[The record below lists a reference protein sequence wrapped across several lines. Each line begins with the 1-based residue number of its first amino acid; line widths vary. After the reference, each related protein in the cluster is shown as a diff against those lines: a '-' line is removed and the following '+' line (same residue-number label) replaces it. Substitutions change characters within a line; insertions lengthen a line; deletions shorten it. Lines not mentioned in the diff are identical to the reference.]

1 MKSYR
6 EIFRSSAIIGS
17 SSVINIAISIIRVKV
32 LAVLLGPA
40 GIGLLGV
47 YQSIV
52 GVATTVAG
60 CGLGASGVRQLAASG
75 DDAEVLEV
83 VRRALLA
90 SNLLL
95 GLIGMLVVWL
105 VRDVIAEVIFEG
117 AIQVN
122 DVGWLGLGV
131 LLSLIAASQTTL
143 LQGLRRIGDLAR
155 VSVLSAVL
163 TTVVGILCVYILGEA
178 GVLWFV
184 ISSPAISIV
193 VATYFAKRLPPP
205 KEQYDWR
212 RIQLQCQV
220 MIKFGVPVMLGG
232 LMNVGTQLFVLSL
245 VIADMGIEAGGHF
258 QASWAISITYV
269 GFILAAMGTDYLPR
283 LTAVIHSHEKA
294 AQLVNEQGEMALLLG
309 GAVILAM
316 ITMAPLVIY
325 VLYSSEFEPA
335 GEVLRWQ
342 MLGSVMKLI
351 GWPMGFVVLAAGR
364 GGLIIYTQ
372 FVWNAVF
379 ILCLY
384 FLLEELGL
392 LAIGVSFCVAYIVG
406 SLNVWFV
413 ANKLIGIVPTRLNL
427 ALTFS
432 ILVGGSLI
440 IFLADISPV
449 WSLWIGLL
457 ITAAVAIVSV
467 KRLDFLIDV
476 SGWLKSKFG

>member
-1 MKSYR
+1 
-6 EIFRSSAIIGS
+6 
-17 SSVINIAISIIRVKV
+17 
-32 LAVLLGPA
+32 
-40 GIGLLGV
+40 
-47 YQSIV
+47 
-52 GVATTVAG
+52 
-60 CGLGASGVRQLAASG
+60 
-75 DDAEVLEV
+75 
-83 VRRALLA
+83 
-90 SNLLL
+90 
-95 GLIGMLVVWL
+95 
-105 VRDVIAEVIFEG
+105 
-117 AIQVN
+117 
-122 DVGWLGLGV
+122 
-131 LLSLIAASQTTL
+131 
-143 LQGLRRIGDLAR
+143 
-155 VSVLSAVL
+155 
-163 TTVVGILCVYILGEA
+163 
-178 GVLWFV
+178 
-184 ISSPAISIV
+184 
-193 VATYFAKRLPPP
+193 
-205 KEQYDWR
+205 
-212 RIQLQCQV
+212 